1 MIIMI
6 INIDSLLCIMIN
18 RCTESRTKIVM
29 QIFPLFDAQFIG
41 FSCVS
46 TLGYCGL
53 FHSPSGS
60 NRHHQTGKQIEGCLV
75 EPFANFDSHRIY
87 GDRYFE
93 NGFWFGSC
101 NQVCG

>member
-6 INIDSLLCIMIN
+6 INIDSLLCIDKKMYRN
-18 RCTESRTKIVM
+18 PNQNSDANFPTLRCSIYS
-29 QIFPLFDAQFIG
+29 FFLF
-41 FSCVS
+41 S
-46 TLGYCGL
+46 TLGYRGL

-75 EPFANFDSHRIY
+75 EPFADFDSHRIH